1 MNNLE
6 REKERL
12 EQELFSFDFRKNNS
26 QVESQY
32 NKVKKEI
39 AEQNREPTKPE
50 LLVGLF
56 QYTSMLFG
64 GAFIIASI
72 LCIFA
77 YAGSFV
83 LETAYDSIKTE
94 QTATTP
100 SKYLNTDG
108 TMNAEAVIQDIKEKD
123 AKKQA
128 EDKQQAIERAFKAGV
143 AAQQPFNPNPQTDQN
158 AKGLMDLIFATGK
171 TVNENLTNSNKEIQ
185 SLNK

>member
-1 MNNLE
+1 MNDLQ

-12 EQELFSFDFRKNNS
+12 EQELLSFDFRKNNS
-26 QVESQY
+26 QVASQL
-32 NKVKKEI
+32 NKINKEI
-39 AEQNREPTKPE
+39 ADKNREPTKPE
-50 LLVGLF
+50 LVVGLF
-56 QYTSMLFG
+56 QYTSMFFG

-94 QTATTP
+94 QTATAP

-108 TMNAEAVIQDIKEKD
+108 TMNAEAVIQDTKAQENKE
-123 AKKQA
+123 
-128 EDKQQAIERAFKAGV
+128 QAIERAFKAGV

-171 TVNENLTNSNKEIQ
+171 TVNESLTTANKEIQ

>member
-1 MNNLE
+1 MNNLQ

-12 EQELFSFDFRKNNS
+12 EQELLSFDFRKNNS
-26 QVESQY
+26 QVASQL
-32 NKVKKEI
+32 NKINKEI
-39 AEQNREPTKPE
+39 ADQNREPTKPE
-50 LLVGLF
+50 LVVGLF
-56 QYTSMLFG
+56 QYTSMFFG

-108 TMNAEAVIQDIKEKD
+108 TMNAEAVIHDTKAQENKE
-123 AKKQA
+123 
-128 EDKQQAIERAFKAGV
+128 QAIERAFKAGV
-143 AAQQPFNPNPQTDQN
+143 ATQQPFNPNPQTYLN

-171 TVNENLTNSNKEIQ
+171 TVNESLTTANKEIQ

>member
-1 MNNLE
+1 MNDLQ

-12 EQELFSFDFRKNNS
+12 EQELLSFDFRKNNS
-26 QVESQY
+26 QVASQL
-32 NKVKKEI
+32 NKINKEI
-39 AEQNREPTKPE
+39 ADQNREPTKPE
-50 LLVGLF
+50 LLAGLF
-56 QYTSMLFG
+56 QYTSMFFG

-83 LETAYDSIKTE
+83 VETAYDSIKTE

-108 TMNAEAVIQDIKEKD
+108 TMNAEAVIQDT
-123 AKKQA
+123 KKQT

-143 AAQQPFNPNPQTDQN
+143 AAQQPFNPNPQIDTNSQGVLD
-158 AKGLMDLIFATGK
+158 MIFAAGK
-171 TVNENLTNSNKEIQ
+171 TVNENLTNANKEIQ